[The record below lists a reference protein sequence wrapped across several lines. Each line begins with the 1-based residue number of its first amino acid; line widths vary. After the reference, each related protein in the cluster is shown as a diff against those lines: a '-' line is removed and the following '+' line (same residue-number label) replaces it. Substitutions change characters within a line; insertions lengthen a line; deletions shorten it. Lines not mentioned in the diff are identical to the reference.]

1 MKKLLSKTNSQPLPR
16 KSLTKGRRGVCSR
29 AIIPGILAV
38 TAFTLAGCA
47 GHSKNHFTVGSVP
60 SNYKKNHPIIVD
72 EQEQVLDI
80 PIASSAYALPIA
92 SASAVQGFAHA
103 FSTSASRTITV
114 LVPTGSP
121 NESAAR
127 KVSADVVE
135 TLKKTG
141 IPIHR
146 IRTTGYHAAQH
157 GSAAPIRLSYNA
169 IKASVSGCGKWPD
182 DLVADKGSEN
192 KNYHNFG
199 CGSQSNLASMVAN
212 PADLLGP
219 RGSSSIDASRRTTA
233 IEDYRSGPQQEI
245 QTPETLYPR

>member
-1 MKKLLSKTNSQPLPR
+1 MRKLISKTNLQPLPR
-16 KSLTKGRRGVCSR
+16 KSSTKNRRGLCTR
-29 AIIPGILAV
+29 AILPGILVA
-38 TAFTLAGCA
+38 TAFTLASCA

-80 PIASSAYALPIA
+80 PVASSAYALPIA
-92 SASAVQGFAHA
+92 SASAVQGFAQGFA
-103 FSTSASRTITV
+103 KSASKTITV

-127 KVSADVVE
+127 VVSEGVVA
-135 TLKKTG
+135 TLRKSG
-141 IPIHR
+141 IPVHR

-169 IKASVSGCGKWPD
+169 IKASVTGCGKWPN
-182 DLVADKGSEN
+182 DLVAGKGSEN

-219 RGSSSIDASRRTTA
+219 RGSSSIDATRRTVA
-233 IEDYRSGPQQEI
+233 IDEYRSGPQVEI
-245 QTPETLYPR
+245 NTPDTLYPR